1 MSWYDLV
8 KPILFAFD
16 AETIHERGLEAIA
29 RGWVSG
35 RRYEDPKLRTH
46 AFGREL
52 ANPIGLAAGFDKNA
66 VAVDRWAEFGFGF
79 IEIGTVTRHAQPG
92 NPRPRL
98 FRLPKHQAIINRMG
112 FNNDGADVV
121 AERLGRRTS
130 TIPLGVNLGKSKI
143 TPLEEAASDY
153 AYSFS
158 RLRPYADYV
167 VVNVSSPN
175 TPGLRSLQDRDPLR
189 RILLALRELDADVPL
204 LVKIAPDLTD
214 EAIDDV
220 VAVAIEAQL
229 TGVIATNTTLQ
240 RPDVVSAET
249 GGLSGA
255 PLTKLAERVTQKLK
269 TRLPAGMMLIGVG
282 GIMNGQDAVRRLR
295 AGADLIQV
303 YSGWV
308 YGGPDFIAD
317 LLTDLVEMREA
328 QSGAITSMG

>member
-16 AETIHERGLEAIA
+16 AETVHERGLEAIA
-29 RGWVSG
+29 HGWMSG
-35 RRYEDPKLRTH
+35 RRYDDPKLRTH

-79 IEIGTVTRHAQPG
+79 IEFGTVTQHAQPG

-112 FNNDGADVV
+112 FNNDGADAV
-121 AERLGRRTS
+121 AERLARRTS

-153 AYSFS
+153 AYSFT
-158 RLRPYADYV
+158 RLRPHADYV

-189 RILLALRELDADVPL
+189 RILLGLRDLDAGVPL
-204 LVKIAPDLTD
+204 LVKIAPDLTA
-214 EAIDDV
+214 EALDDV
-220 VAVAIEAQL
+220 VAVATEAQL

-240 RPDVVSAET
+240 RPGVTSSEA

-255 PLTKLAERVTQKLK
+255 PLTALAERVIVQL
-269 TRLPAGMMLIGVG
+269 RANLPQEMTLIGVG
-282 GIMNGQDAVRRLR
+282 GIMNGQDAVRRLQS
-295 AGADLIQV
+295 GADLLQV
-303 YSGWV
+303 YTGWV
-308 YGGPDFIAD
+308 YGGPEFVAD
-317 LLTDLVEMREA
+317 LLGEIAECTDK
-328 QSGAITSMG
+328 

>member
-16 AETIHERGLEAIA
+16 AETIHERGLEAMA
-29 RGWVSG
+29 HGWVSG
-35 RRYEDPKLRTH
+35 RRYDDPRLRIR

-66 VAVDRWAEFGFGF
+66 IAVDRWADFGFGF
-79 IEIGTVTRHAQPG
+79 VEIGTVTRHAQAG

-98 FRLPKHQAIINRMG
+98 FRLPQHRAIINRMG

-121 AERLGRRTS
+121 AERLAQRRS

-143 TPLEEAASDY
+143 TPLDDAASDY
-153 AYSFS
+153 AYSFE
-158 RLRPYADYV
+158 RLRPMADYV

-175 TPGLRSLQDRDPLR
+175 TPGLRTLQDREPLR
-189 RILLALRELDADVPL
+189 RILLGLRELDAHVPL
-204 LVKIAPDLTD
+204 FVKIAPDLTD
-214 EAIDDV
+214 EAVDDV
-220 VAVAIEAQL
+220 VAVSQEARL

-240 RPDVVSAET
+240 RPGVESKEA
-249 GGLSGA
+249 GGLSGG
-255 PLTKLAERVTQKLK
+255 PLTCLALEMTRKLK
-269 TRLPAGMMLIGVG
+269 ARLPDDMMLIGVG
-282 GIMNGQDAVRRLR
+282 GIMNGWDAAQRLA

-308 YGGPDFIAD
+308 YGGPDFVAD
-317 LLTDLVEMREA
+317 LLSELV
-328 QSGAITSMG
+328 

>member
-29 RGWVSG
+29 HGWVSG
-35 RRYEDPKLRTH
+35 RRHDDPKLRIR

-66 VAVDRWAEFGFGF
+66 IAVDRWADFGFGF
-79 IEIGTVTRHAQPG
+79 VEIGTVTRHAQAG

-98 FRLPKHQAIINRMG
+98 FRLPQHRAIINRMG

-121 AERLGRRTS
+121 AERLAQRRS

-143 TPLEEAASDY
+143 TPLDDAASDY
-153 AYSFS
+153 AYSFE
-158 RLRPYADYV
+158 RLRPMADYV

-175 TPGLRSLQDRDPLR
+175 TPGLRTLQDREPLR
-189 RILLALRELDADVPL
+189 RILLGLRELDAHVPL
-204 LVKIAPDLTD
+204 FVKIAPDLTD
-214 EAIDDV
+214 EAVDDV
-220 VAVAIEAQL
+220 VAVSQEARL

-240 RPDVVSAET
+240 RPGVESKEA
-249 GGLSGA
+249 GGLSGG
-255 PLTKLAERVTQKLK
+255 PLTCLALEMTRKLK
-269 TRLPAGMMLIGVG
+269 ARLPDDMMLIGVG
-282 GIMNGQDAVRRLR
+282 GIMNGWDAAQRLA

-308 YGGPDFIAD
+308 YGGPDFVAD
-317 LLTDLVEMREA
+317 LLSELA
-328 QSGAITSMG
+328 

>member
-29 RGWVSG
+29 HGWVSG
-35 RRYEDPKLRTH
+35 RRHDDPKLRIR

-66 VAVDRWAEFGFGF
+66 IAVDRWADFGFGF
-79 IEIGTVTRHAQPG
+79 VEIGTVTRHAQAG

-98 FRLPKHQAIINRMG
+98 FRLPQHRAIINRMG

-121 AERLGRRTS
+121 AERLAQRRG

-143 TPLEEAASDY
+143 TPLDDAASDY
-153 AYSFS
+153 AYSFE
-158 RLRPYADYV
+158 RLRPMADYV

-175 TPGLRSLQDRDPLR
+175 TPGLRTLQDREPLR
-189 RILLALRELDADVPL
+189 RILLGLRELDAHVPL
-204 LVKIAPDLTD
+204 FVKIAPDLTD
-214 EAIDDV
+214 EAVDDV
-220 VAVAIEAQL
+220 VAVSQEARL

-240 RPDVVSAET
+240 RPGVESKEA
-249 GGLSGA
+249 GGLSGG
-255 PLTKLAERVTQKLK
+255 PLTCLALEMTRKLK
-269 TRLPAGMMLIGVG
+269 AKLPDDMMLIGVG
-282 GIMNGQDAVRRLR
+282 GIMNGWDAAQRLA

-317 LLTDLVEMREA
+317 LLSELA
-328 QSGAITSMG
+328 